1 MDTSPLVSI
10 IIPVYNVERYIKDTV
25 KSVLEQSYK
34 HVEIMLIDDGSSD
47 DSGAICDELAKS
59 DNRIRVIHQKNMGV
73 TKARK
78 HGIEASTG
86 EWIVFLDGD
95 DQLLPTAI
103 EYFVATALQKNVDI
117 VQTPNIRVTNSI
129 KVLSHMNAK
138 GLYDKKSY
146 LLLLANKKITNGIG
160 GKIIRK
166 SLFDSNTFN
175 IPTGITNNE
184 DMLMNIRLSKRLK
197 SIYCNPKEGYYLYF
211 ARDNSASRK
220 KIPIKN
226 WLLLYKEYSLM
237 EEEYGSAMNVCIMSS
252 IYERYI
258 TKDLTFDECKSF
270 VKQVKMKFAMPFYT
284 WFIKLY
290 FSCPNKLTHSL
301 MYVACGLNSYL

>member
-1 MDTSPLVSI
+1 MDKRPLVSI
-10 IIPVYNVERYIKDTV
+10 IIPVYKVEQYLQDTV
-25 KSVLEQSYK
+25 KSVQCQTYENI
-34 HVEIMLIDDGSSD
+34 EIVLVDDGSPD
-47 DSGAICDELAKS
+47 RSGALCDELARTDK
-59 DNRIRVIHQKNMGV
+59 RIKVIHQSNSGV
-73 TKARK
+73 TKARE
-78 HGIEASTG
+78 HGIATSTG

-95 DQLLPTAI
+95 DQLLPNAI
-103 EYFVATALQKNVDI
+103 EYFITTALEKNVDI
-117 VQTPNIRVTNSI
+117 VQTPNIRVTDST

-160 GKIIRK
+160 GKMIRK
-166 SLFDSNTFN
+166 SLFDPNTFN

-226 WLLLYKEYSLM
+226 WQLLYKEYSLM
-237 EEEYGSAMNVCIMSS
+237 EEEYGSVMNVCIMSS

-270 VKQVKMKFAMPFYT
+270 VKQVKLRFTMPFYT

-301 MYVACGLNSYL
+301 MYVTSGLNSYL

>member
-1 MDTSPLVSI
+1 MDKRPLVSI
-10 IIPVYNVERYIKDTV
+10 IIPVYKVEQYLQDTV
-25 KSVLEQSYK
+25 KSVQCQTYENI
-34 HVEIMLIDDGSSD
+34 EIVLVDDGSPD
-47 DSGAICDELAKS
+47 RSGVLCDELARTDK
-59 DNRIRVIHQKNMGV
+59 RIKVIHQSNCGV
-73 TKARK
+73 TKARE
-78 HGIEASTG
+78 HGIATSTG

-95 DQLLPTAI
+95 DQLLPNAI
-103 EYFVATALQKNVDI
+103 EYFTTTALEKKVDI

-129 KVLSHMNAK
+129 KVLSQMNAK
-138 GLYDKKSY
+138 GCYDQKSY

-160 GKIIRK
+160 GKMIRK